1 MLYTKNKLISTTIAA
16 TLILSIMIISS
27 NFNVYQIVAAQN
39 ADATSFKTF
48 SAGGYTGQTFVLP
61 SGVSFTPPSSISQ
74 FNLLPPAGSIIAGN
88 WSFTVN
94 GGKLQDFQWDVQH
107 LTLNGKVNGTF
118 SITGVSNSTGEVPP
132 LSATKDIQLSKSNST
147 IFKANAD
154 INFNDKTAFNDV
166 PIVLSLLN
174 GKLINLSIDPVKT
187 EGLFTTPLFGIV
199 TSLKH

>member
-88 WSFTVN
+88 WSFAVN
-94 GGKLQDFQWDVQH
+94 GGKLQDFKWNVQH

-118 SITGVSNSTGEVPP
+118 SITGISNSTGEVQPI
-132 LSATKDIQLSKSNST
+132 SIHKDIQLSKSNGT

-154 INFNDKTAFNDV
+154 INFNDKPAFNDV

-187 EGLFTTPLFGIV
+187 ADLFTVPLFGVV

>member
-88 WSFTVN
+88 WSFAVN

-174 GKLINLSIDPVKT
+174 GKLINLSIDPTKT

>member
-94 GGKLQDFQWDVQH
+94 GGKLQD
-107 LTLNGKVNGTF
+107 
-118 SITGVSNSTGEVPP
+118 
-132 LSATKDIQLSKSNST
+132 
-147 IFKANAD
+147 
-154 INFNDKTAFNDV
+154 
-166 PIVLSLLN
+166 
-174 GKLINLSIDPVKT
+174 
-187 EGLFTTPLFGIV
+187 
-199 TSLKH
+199 

>member
-187 EGLFTTPLFGIV
+187 AGLFTVPLFGVV

>member
-1 MLYTKNKLISTTIAA
+1 MLHIKNKSLSTIITVI
-16 TLILSIMIISS
+16 ILLSVMAISS
-27 NFNVYQIVAAQN
+27 NFHGYQSVEAQN
-39 ADATSFKTF
+39 ANATNVKTF
-48 SAGGYTGQTFVLP
+48 SADGYTGQTFVLP

-88 WSFTVN
+88 WSFAVN
-94 GGKLQDFQWDVQH
+94 GGKLQDFKWNVQH

-118 SITGVSNSTGEVPP
+118 SITGISNSTGEVQPI
-132 LSATKDIQLSKSNST
+132 SIHKDIQLSKSNGT

-154 INFNDKTAFNDV
+154 INFNDKPAFNDV

-187 EGLFTTPLFGIV
+187 ADLFTVPLFGVV